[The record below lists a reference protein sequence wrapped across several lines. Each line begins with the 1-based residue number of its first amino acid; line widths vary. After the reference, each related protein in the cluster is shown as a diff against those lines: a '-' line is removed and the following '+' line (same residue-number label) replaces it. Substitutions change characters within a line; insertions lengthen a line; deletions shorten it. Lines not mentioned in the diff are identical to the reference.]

1 MANIPLERTETGT
14 PWWVWLLGLLVLV
27 GLVWFLIEAFGDGED
42 DEIVAE
48 DPVEAVTPG
57 PALDL
62 SDVYVTRV
70 VGDNTF
76 FVSPTEG
83 GSDET
88 LVYLEEEPTPGQ
100 AIEGRY
106 DVTEGQHLSI
116 NGEMMDVGGTDVT
129 AWGLTADQAA
139 LVGDEYI
146 RATSLTVLNSEIVDG
161 EMSEGEMSDGETLG
175 LAALTGDLS
184 RYDGRRIDADG
195 VRVTALAG
203 DSTFYVGDGNER
215 TLVVLESLGEGQ
227 TGPGDGSDGAFDV
240 NVGDVVSID
249 GEVMAYRRSMR
260 GTMGLS
266 DTDAAAAEAKRYVIV
281 VDERG
286 EFSKQ

>member
-184 RYDGRRIDADG
+184 QYDGRRIDADG

-227 TGPGDGSDGAFDV
+227 SGPGDGSDGAFDV